1 MGMLRGGM
9 PESRA
14 ITEVT
19 SFTWLT
25 SPAEGMWYPTVTVGE
40 SVAEG
45 QTVGH
50 IRDLIGEPLA
60 ALTSS
65 HGGIVLF
72 VTSSPAMQEG
82 GLVMAVGAP

>member
-1 MGMLRGGM
+1 M

-14 ITEVT
+14 IIEVT

-25 SPAEGMWYPTVTVGE
+25 SPAEGMWYPTAAVGE
-40 SVAEG
+40 SVAVG
-45 QTVGH
+45 QTIGH
-50 IRDLIGEPLA
+50 IRDLFGTPLA
-60 ALTSS
+60 DIASP

-72 VTSSPAMQEG
+72 VTSSPAMQEN